1 MIKRIILFAFVISF
15 LPSVVLAQAKRP
27 TLMVIPA
34 DSWCQANGFMT
45 SFQDVTMPDYEKAWQ
60 NSQEL
65 TEVITKIGELMSE
78 REFPIKDMSQSLK
91 NIGQAKADIFMEV
104 GWKINKMGPKRS
116 VTYTLRG
123 VDAYTM
129 KQVAAGSGTGK
140 MSFSAEIPVLLEEA
154 VLERMDNFCDQL
166 QNHFDDLLT
175 NGREVRMSVRID
187 GNAKM
192 SDEYDGQEL
201 SDVIEDWL
209 SLNTVEHRYSL
220 SDATESFMNF
230 DQVRIPLYADN
241 GMAMDTRRFVQ
252 GLRKRLMEL
261 GVSSRIETQGL
272 GMATLIICMDKKL

>member
-1 MIKRIILFAFVISF
+1 MNRIILFALVMSF
-15 LPSVVLAQAKRP
+15 LPSVVLAQTKRP

-34 DSWCQANGFMT
+34 DSWCQANGFTMNI
-45 SFQDVTMPDYEKAWQ
+45 QDVTMPDYEKAWQ

-78 REFPIKDMSQSLK
+78 RDFPIKDMSQSLK

-104 GWKINKMGPKRS
+104 GWQINKMGPKRS

-123 VDAYTM
+123 IDAYTM
-129 KQVAAGSGTGK
+129 KQIAAGSGTGK

-187 GNAKM
+187 GNTKM
-192 SDEYDGQEL
+192 SDEYEEQEL
-201 SDVIEDWL
+201 SEVIEDWL

-261 GVSSRIETQGL
+261 GVSSKIETQGL
-272 GMATLIICMDKKL
+272 GMATLIIGMVKKL

>member
-1 MIKRIILFAFVISF
+1 MMNRIILFALVMSF
-15 LPSVVLAQAKRP
+15 LPSVVLAQTKRP

-34 DSWCQANGFMT
+34 DSWCQANGFTMNI
-45 SFQDVTMPDYEKAWQ
+45 QDVTMPDYEKAWQ

-78 REFPIKDMSQSLK
+78 RDFPIKDMSQSLK

-104 GWKINKMGPKRS
+104 GWQINKMGPKRS

-123 VDAYTM
+123 IDAYTM
-129 KQVAAGSGTGK
+129 KQIAAGSGTGK

-187 GNAKM
+187 GNTKM
-192 SDEYDGQEL
+192 SDEYEGQEL
-201 SDVIEDWL
+201 SEVIEDWL

-261 GVSSRIETQGL
+261 GVSSQIETQGL